1 VSKFQKTINSKISFS
16 GIGLH
21 SGEKVNLELF
31 PAKENYG
38 ICFFLKNSNK
48 KIEAKWSNIKIANLC
63 TQIKKDKIIFST
75 IEHLMSALSAFEITN
90 LKIISSSSEIPILDG
105 SSKEYVEKIN
115 EVGIKN
121 QKRFSKVLKITK
133 KVEVK
138 KGHKY
143 ISIEP
148 NNSKFLEIEYE
159 IDYKDQLIKNQKL
172 KYKHIYENYLKIFN
186 CRTFCLHDELEKI
199 FSMGLAKGGSLDN
212 AIVVSGTKILNQG
225 GLHYKDEFV
234 RHKILD
240 CVGDI
245 YLSGYKIYGKIKS
258 FQGGHEMNALLL
270 MKIFENKNCF
280 KIFDCQ
286 DLAT

>member
-1 VSKFQKTINSKISFS
+1 VSKFQKTIKSKISFS

-21 SGEKVNLELF
+21 SGEKVNLDLL

-48 KIEAKWSNIKIANLC
+48 KIEANWKNIKIANLC
-63 TQIKKDKIIFST
+63 TQIKKGKVIFST
-75 IEHLMSALSAFEITN
+75 IEHLMSSLSAFGITN
-90 LKIISSSSEIPILDG
+90 LKIVSSANEMPILDG

-115 EVGIKN
+115 EAGIKI
-121 QKRFSKVLKITK
+121 QTTPSKVLKILK

-138 KGHKY
+138 KDAKY
-143 ISIEP
+143 ICIEP
-148 NNSKFLEIEYE
+148 SNSNFLEIDYQ
-159 IDYKDQLIKNQKL
+159 IDYNDQLIKKQRL
-172 KYKHIYENYLKIFN
+172 KYRHSYENYLTIFN

-199 FSMGLAKGGSLDN
+199 FAMGLAKGGSLDN

-234 RHKILD
+234 RHKVLD
-240 CVGDI
+240 CIGDI
-245 YLSGYKIYGKIKS
+245 YLSGFEIFGKITS

-270 MKIFENKNCF
+270 GEIFKNDKSF
-280 KIFDCQ
+280 KIINY
-286 DLAT
+286 